1 MIYLIGYYIL
11 FGAVSLFS
19 HEVIFEG
26 FSDYDKIKKKHEK
39 NNNVNIN
46 NPPSNSDRGQSST
59 RNNNS
64 GGQNGHNGEEGNAR
78 IAENVNEEAES
89 NQKYFKIL
97 CFGIMLAYFIN
108 KGINIILYHY
118 FLDKYFG
125 NLIGFC
131 IIIYG
136 LSYCLSLFFYLL
148 FYYQLMKIKY
158 LDNQLEKQ
166 KKRNNYPKTYRI
178 CGYSL
183 YYDKKKIND
192 NENDINIK
200 DIYKGNIDN
209 NNNKMSNKNENN
221 NNYPIFVS
229 LICPKCNYLL
239 EYDKR
244 RINDNENDSNIK
256 NEDNVI
262 KYKGNID
269 NYNNEI
275 SNKNENNNNYPIFV
289 SLNCPK
295 CGYLLYS
302 DKRRINDNEND
313 TKKEVQ
319 VYENENNNNKPTFL
333 SLICPKFFK
342 NCRSKKY
349 YCASYKLGFRKFFY
363 RTQKNN
369 ISHYLFCCCC
379 DCCKCEKCCCC
390 TCCQCCECCK
400 ELELNEMYQEKE
412 IFFYGYKVQGKCSWF
427 CDLLLENQFF
437 LLLIYHNISIEI
449 SIIGFEKKIN
459 ENLESEKIKINLIT
473 LSIFLAFFIVYVFI
487 GSNYFFKLIQKKIEK
502 TNFCDFLDF
511 HTVIIVLSVLSFFC
525 RKINDIKDAIDN
537 WVILIPMSYAK
548 FYNFL
553 LIGKLVEAIDNEKD
567 LLTNSFIMSFI
578 FFIYDIIVFII
589 SDLIDCDSDY
599 LILFQFIFSILYFI
613 FFSISIYIYRKN
625 SRT

>member
-1 MIYLIGYYIL
+1 
-11 FGAVSLFS
+11 
-19 HEVIFEG
+19 
-26 FSDYDKIKKKHEK
+26 
-39 NNNVNIN
+39 
-46 NPPSNSDRGQSST
+46 
-59 RNNNS
+59 
-64 GGQNGHNGEEGNAR
+64 
-78 IAENVNEEAES
+78 
-89 NQKYFKIL
+89 
-97 CFGIMLAYFIN
+97 MLAYFIN

-118 FLDKYFG
+118 FLDIYFE
-125 NLIGFC
+125 NLIRFC

-136 LSYCLSLFFYLL
+136 LSYCLSLIFYLL

-200 DIYKGNIDN
+200 DI
-209 NNNKMSNKNENN
+209 
-221 NNYPIFVS
+221 
-229 LICPKCNYLL
+229 
-239 EYDKR
+239 
-244 RINDNENDSNIK
+244 
-256 NEDNVI
+256 
-262 KYKGNID
+262 YKGNID

-349 YCASYKLGFRKFFY
+349 YCASYKLGFRKCFY

-369 ISHYLFCCCC
+369 ISHYLFCCC

-400 ELELNEMYQEKE
+400 KLELNEMYQEKE

-599 LILFQFIFSILYFI
+599 LILFQLIFSIFFLAFFVSSI
-613 FFSISIYIYRKN
+613 FIYRNN